1 MLVFRVSVKLKS
13 GESLCLIFV
22 KAQSRAEAIAL
33 ARSHELIEEGDKATA
48 VQVSGQ
54 HIAFVARVVIAIGAV
69 KS

>member
-1 MLVFRVSVKLKS
+1 
-13 GESLCLIFV
+13 
-22 KAQSRAEAIAL
+22 L
-33 ARSHELIEEGDKATA
+33 ARSHGLIEEGDKATA